1 MSVEINGLEQIN
13 QMLKRLEEGNALSQ
27 STFDTISNMISNSI
41 EFAFENQKSPFGQS
55 WKPLKQSTLAQK
67 IKRGGSERILRD
79 SGHLADN
86 WHIASDNKSVTVSNN
101 SSCKSFAYGLS
112 HQFGANAERGGKSK
126 IPARP
131 FLPVDSNGELEPNL
145 KENIKSFLNDEIA
158 KVFKNN

>member
-1 MSVEINGLEQIN
+1 MSVEINGLEQI
-13 QMLKRLEEGNALSQ
+13 QDMLKQLQDGNALSQ
-27 STFDTISNMISNSI
+27 STFNTIGNMISNSI
-41 EFAFENQKSPFGQS
+41 EFAFENQKSPFGKS

-67 IKRGGSERILRD
+67 VKRGGSERILRD

-101 SSCKSFAYGLS
+101 SSCKGFAYGLS

>member
-27 STFDTISNMISNSI
+27 STFDTIGNMISNSI
-41 EFAFENQKSPFGQS
+41 EFAFENQKSPFGQN

-67 IKRGGSERILRD
+67 VKRGGSERILRD

-101 SSCKSFAYGLS
+101 SSHKGFAYGLA
-112 HQFGANAERGGKSK
+112 HQFGANAGRGHKSK

-131 FLPVDSNGELEPNL
+131 FLPVDENGKLEPNL
-145 KENIKSFLNDEIA
+145 EENIKRFLAAEIA
-158 KVFKNN
+158 SKLS

>member
-27 STFDTISNMISNSI
+27 STFDTIGNMISNSI
-41 EFAFENQKSPFGQS
+41 EFAFENQRSPFGQS

-67 IKRGGSERILRD
+67 VKRGGSERVLRD

-86 WHIASDNKSVTVSNN
+86 SDSKSVTVSNN
-101 SSCKSFAYGLS
+101 SSHKGFAYGLA
-112 HQFGANAERGGKSK
+112 HQFGANAGRGHKSK

-131 FLPVDSNGELEPNL
+131 FLPVDENGKLEPNL
-145 KENIKSFLNDEIA
+145 EENIKRFLAAEIA
-158 KVFKNN
+158 SKLN